1 MQDLDPNETQEW
13 FDAIDSVIREE
24 GVERAQFLV
33 EQVTERARANGVAV
47 ASEVITRYTNTIPVN
62 EQPECPAI
70 GHWSAVFEQ

>member
-13 FDAIDSVIREE
+13 LDAVDSVIREE

-47 ASEVITRYTNTIPVN
+47 ASGVTTRYTLSLIH
-62 EQPECPAI
+62 I
-70 GHWSAVFEQ
+70 